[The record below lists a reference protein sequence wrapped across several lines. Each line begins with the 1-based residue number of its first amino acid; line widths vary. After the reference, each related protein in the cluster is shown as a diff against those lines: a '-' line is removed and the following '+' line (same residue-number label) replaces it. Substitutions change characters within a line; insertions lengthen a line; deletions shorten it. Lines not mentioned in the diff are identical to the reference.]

1 MILVI
6 ALVAIFMRSMRLAA
20 MAIVPTLLPVVVTL
34 GAMGWIGMSLDVGR
48 AMIAAVLIGIGV
60 DDSIH
65 LLSQYKARRLE
76 GQRPREA
83 MSAAV
88 RHCGRAVVT
97 TSVALSLG
105 FLTLMAS
112 AWQSI
117 SSFGF
122 FVSIA
127 ILAALGATLFVL
139 PALVFVFD
147 RED

>member
-1 MILVI
+1 
-6 ALVAIFMRSMRLAA
+6 
-20 MAIVPTLLPVVVTL
+20 
-34 GAMGWIGMSLDVGR
+34 VGR

-65 LLSQYKARRLE
+65 LMSQYRFRRGA
-76 GQRPREA
+76 GQRSRMA
-83 MSAAV
+83 MAGAV

-97 TSVALSLG
+97 TSIALSLG

-127 ILAALGATLFVL
+127 ILAALAATLFLL
-139 PALVFVFD
+139 PALTYLFNGGD
-147 RED
+147 